1 MCFFNSIGLNFENLD
16 QMSFKQLIE
25 MIKAA
30 DDLSKADWSML
41 KDAVRLRFLPVSAWS
56 GMKRRNKC

>member
-1 MCFFNSIGLNFENLD
+1 
-16 QMSFKQLIE
+16 MSFKQLIE

-30 DDLSKADWSML
+30 DELSKADWSML
-41 KDAVRLRFLPVSAWS
+41 KDTVRLLISAVSAWS